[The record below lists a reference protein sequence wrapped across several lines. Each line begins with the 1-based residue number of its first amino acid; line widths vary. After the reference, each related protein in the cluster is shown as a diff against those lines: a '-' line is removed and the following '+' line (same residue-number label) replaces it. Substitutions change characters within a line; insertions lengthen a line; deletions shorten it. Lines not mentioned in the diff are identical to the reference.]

1 MEEFVPTEF
10 HTTYLQQLQEV
21 DAAQQ
26 QRAQPTAGGRVDGGD
41 PYGNPPYLAGRSYQE
56 GSFANQAYLEGYNQ
70 LLASLQMSKQEAP
83 VPQSD
88 VPSGEG

>member
-1 MEEFVPTEF
+1 MEEFVPSEF
-10 HTTYLQQLQEV
+10 DTTYLQQLQEV

-26 QRAQPTAGGRVDGGD
+26 QRANPTAGGRLDGGD
-41 PYGNPPYLAGRSYQE
+41 PYSQPPYLAGRTYQE

-88 VPSGEG
+88 VPGGEG

>member
-10 HTTYLQQLQEV
+10 DTTYLQQLQEV
-21 DAAQQ
+21 DAVQQ
-26 QRAQPTAGGRVDGGD
+26 QRAQPTAGGKLDGGD

-83 VPQSD
+83 VPTSD
-88 VPSGEG
+88 VPGGEG

>member
-10 HTTYLQQLQEV
+10 DTTYLQQLQEV

-26 QRAQPTAGGRVDGGD
+26 QRANPTAGGRLDGGD
-41 PYGNPPYLAGRSYQE
+41 PYSQPPYLAGRTYQE

-88 VPSGEG
+88 VPGGEG

>member
-10 HTTYLQQLQEV
+10 DTTYLQQLQEV

-26 QRAQPTAGGRVDGGD
+26 QRANPTAGGRLDGGD
-41 PYGNPPYLAGRSYQE
+41 PYSQPPYLAGRTYQE

-70 LLASLQMSKQEAP
+70 LLASFQMSKQEAP

-88 VPSGEG
+88 VPGGEG

>member
-1 MEEFVPTEF
+1 MEEFVPSEF
-10 HTTYLQQLQEV
+10 DTAYFQQLQEG

-26 QRAQPTAGGRVDGGD
+26 QRANPTAGGRLDGGD
-41 PYGNPPYLAGRSYQE
+41 PYANPPYLAGRNYQE

-83 VPQSD
+83 VPTSD
-88 VPSGEG
+88 VPVGEG

>member
-1 MEEFVPTEF
+1 MEEFVPSEF
-10 HTTYLQQLQEV
+10 DTTYLQQLQEV

-26 QRAQPTAGGRVDGGD
+26 QRANPTAGGRLDGGD
-41 PYGNPPYLAGRSYQE
+41 PYSQPPYLAGRTYQE

-83 VPQSD
+83 VPTSD
-88 VPSGEG
+88 VPGGEG

>member
-1 MEEFVPTEF
+1 MEEFVPSEF
-10 HTTYLQQLQEV
+10 DTTYLQQLQEV

-26 QRAQPTAGGRVDGGD
+26 QRSNPTEGGRLDGGN
-41 PYGNPPYLAGRSYQE
+41 PYSNPPYLAGRTYQE

-88 VPSGEG
+88 VPGGEG

>member
-10 HTTYLQQLQEV
+10 DTTYLQQLQEV

-26 QRAQPTAGGRVDGGD
+26 QRAQPTAGGRLDGGD
-41 PYGNPPYLAGRSYQE
+41 PYSDRPYLAGRTYQE

-88 VPSGEG
+88 VPGGEG